1 MAEYSTASQAF
12 VAINE
17 KLTPRNTRL

>member
-12 VAINE
+12 VAING
-17 KLTPRNTRL
+17 KLTPRNARL